1 MNLPAKCPN
10 CQQLV
15 LAPEHQKIVTLRCP
29 SCDHH
34 FASSSLIRLDVPMLQ
49 IVSNSSLDDSA
60 AADQGQSR
68 EFQSATNQATK
79 ESIPQL
85 TDVTSMQT
93 QAATRARANSR
104 RNPSVKLELLKVF
117 LGGLTGI
124 IIAQLV
130 LWWLPSGLR
139 RDPLQVAAHVPTW
152 LSFVV
157 PEELRQKKA
166 QTPAG
171 DLDDKPESEYKQ
183 LTGDLKLLDPLPPDS
198 DLGNDKHFNIDGSL
212 ASSAAPVTAIP
223 PATPPA
229 ATRLKDPPSYPASEL
244 RNLLADVRI
253 QLEEYNDT
261 DVDRETRRTQLRRL
275 YQRLCEIGEVV
286 TFVNMDDPHIGRMMQ
301 ASEAL
306 LTRISNSPDQLELV
320 GKAAGTWINY
330 SSRVTD
336 GITIAGEV
344 IAIEA
349 QDNLYFS
356 TIRFPSKSETN
367 IRLVCE
373 RNPITDVRQAY
384 EVGDQVL
391 AFGAIINEPNRKING
406 FSGTGPIVWEGLHIA
421 LKKTAAIAP
430 DF

>member
-68 EFQSATNQATK
+68 EFQSATNQATE

-367 IRLVCE
+367 IRLVSE